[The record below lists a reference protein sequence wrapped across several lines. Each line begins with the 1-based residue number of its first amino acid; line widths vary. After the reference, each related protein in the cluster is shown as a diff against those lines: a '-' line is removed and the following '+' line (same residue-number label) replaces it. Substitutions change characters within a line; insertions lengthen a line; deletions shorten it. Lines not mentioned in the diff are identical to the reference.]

1 MGFLRILFL
10 FFALAL
16 LGMGYLFVR
25 LEWETRCDLNPDVSC
40 GELTFIPISDSIPL
54 SALTMQL
61 QDLTGEWDPRK
72 RSEMKNKLGPV
83 LESSEE
89 QLQHR
94 LSELSPLGA
103 SIYLFR
109 YYRQLES
116 ELEYRARY
124 EAEDYYRLQLL
135 QMLYRASES
144 LKENSQAVPPEA
156 D

>member
-16 LGMGYLFVR
+16 LGIGYLFVR
-25 LEWETRCDLNPDVSC
+25 LEWETRCDLNPEISC

-54 SALTMQL
+54 SSLTMQL
-61 QDLTGEWDPRK
+61 QDLTGEWDIRK
-72 RSEMKNKLGPV
+72 TSEMKQRLNPV
-83 LESSEE
+83 LKTSEE
-89 QLQHR
+89 QLRHR

-109 YYRQLES
+109 YYRQLEG
-116 ELEYRARY
+116 ELEYRARN

-144 LKENSQAVPPEA
+144 LKEKGEVNPQEA